1 MGGADRIPAG
11 PEGRGPF
18 DQNDAFVLP
27 DGRVYVPGDACTD
40 DLYGVHFS
48 FSGESCGGYRS
59 SIPDRARRANLEDY
73 KVRWKTS

>member
-1 MGGADRIPAG
+1 MGGADPTPPG

-40 DLYGVHFS
+40 DLYGEQFVLW
-48 FSGESCGGYRS
+48 
-59 SIPDRARRANLEDY
+59 NW
-73 KVRWKTS
+73 WKAELQWEHS